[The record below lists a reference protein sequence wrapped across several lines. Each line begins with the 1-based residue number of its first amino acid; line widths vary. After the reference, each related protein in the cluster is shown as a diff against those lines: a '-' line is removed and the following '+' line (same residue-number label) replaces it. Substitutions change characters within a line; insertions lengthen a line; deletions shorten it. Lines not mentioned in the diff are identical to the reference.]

1 MRSVKWAGALEKRL
15 DDRQRFRRDCD
26 ESLLEELLSFL
37 ERLEDDGDEDEDE
50 DEGMNPRILRRSEAL
65 RLRLVV
71 VVVVSVVNRSL
82 CEVLVSAV
90 TGFRGW
96 A

>member
-1 MRSVKWAGALEKRL
+1 MDSARSVKWAGALEKRL
-15 DDRQRFRRDCD
+15 DDRQRLRRDCD

-37 ERLEDDGDEDEDE
+37 ERLKDDGDEDE

-71 VVVVSVVNRSL
+71 VVSVVSRSL